1 MTKTFTEDDLVRF
14 LYNEL
19 NTAEADEL
27 REMLVTD
34 EELRERLNE
43 LQSTVVELDKL
54 SFQPSQ
60 RTIDRILQF
69 SKEYQQESV

>member
-19 NTAEADEL
+19 NPAEADEL
-27 REMLVTD
+27 RELLVVD
-34 EELRERLNE
+34 EELRDRLSE

>member
-34 EELRERLNE
+34 EELRECLNE